1 MDSEECSEKNRKF
14 HLFSLLNFPNMTM
27 RAIVH
32 MEKIWMK
39 AGTWIFPGTVN
50 SSHLIFSQISGILSK
65 RYV

>member
-1 MDSEECSEKNRKF
+1 MDSEECSEKNRKL

-39 AGTWIFPGTVN
+39 AGT
-50 SSHLIFSQISGILSK
+50 
-65 RYV
+65 